1 MLETPAWLGAG
12 VLHECCKLSL
22 YDEFNADGIT
32 HLVGEAGDG
41 RVLAGGAGGALLVAL
56 GRVGARGAQLAFQ

>member
-1 MLETPAWLGAG
+1 M
-12 VLHECCKLSL
+12 HECCKLSL